1 MTIEINRLPFIDY
14 CLDQLFNS
22 HNKQIELYL
31 AIILYNLFK
40 EIEVSK
46 KYSLPDKCETY
57 ENLITYIEQLDFSM
71 DYSKEKEI
79 TPDKENSIH
88 TGVLI
93 YSLVLNII
101 SYILLNA
108 NEKAFDYSVTV
119 RLLENVIRVIGEVV
133 ICYNNIPKKI
143 AENEN
148 MKNVFMILMGRCS
161 NEVFMSL
168 TNVLHCFLSSKNK
181 QIDIII
187 FVINAIMKIIS
198 NCNSFLNNS
207 KHNENSIQS
216 YIILLDAILSG
227 ILNIKI
233 SEFDLNLIKTFYQEV
248 ITFLQGK
255 DTYKLS
261 QECHIHLTNLQDK
274 IKIYE
279 QNINNNINASN
290 II

>member
-1 MTIEINRLPFIDY
+1 
-14 CLDQLFNS
+14 
-22 HNKQIELYL
+22 
-31 AIILYNLFK
+31 
-40 EIEVSK
+40 
-46 KYSLPDKCETY
+46 
-57 ENLITYIEQLDFSM
+57 
-71 DYSKEKEI
+71 
-79 TPDKENSIH
+79 
-88 TGVLI
+88 
-93 YSLVLNII
+93 
-101 SYILLNA
+101 
-108 NEKAFDYSVTV
+108 
-119 RLLENVIRVIGEVV
+119 
-133 ICYNNIPKKI
+133 
-143 AENEN
+143 
-148 MKNVFMILMGRCS
+148 
-161 NEVFMSL
+161 
-168 TNVLHCFLSSKNK
+168 
-181 QIDIII
+181 
-187 FVINAIMKIIS
+187 MKIIS

-261 QECHIHLTNLQDK
+261 QECHINLTNLQDK